1 MVASGRES
9 GMPAPKSEEFRR
21 RAVELARLREKP
33 IATIAARLRPSC
45 RVFGVRFGAEKDGV
59 VIVARCVSWGCRAV
73 AATWLGAM
81 SVIFAGQAIGQGVS
95 MASALLMAGG
105 AVSALLAVRAA
116 RAGVILTETAV
127 VCRQLFVTRTI
138 PLRDLRTVQM
148 VEFSGFFIAGFLRS
162 VAVLR
167 QDGVRHR
174 VALASGR
181 PDRIRRCVREFKSAL
196 PRTDVSGTTSS

>member
-1 MVASGRES
+1 M
-9 GMPAPKSEEFRR
+9 
-21 RAVELARLREKP
+21 
-33 IATIAARLRPSC
+33 
-45 RVFGVRFGAEKDGV
+45 FGVRFEVQNNGR
-59 VIVARCVSWGCRAV
+59 VIVARCVSWGSRAFG
-73 AATWLGAM
+73 AIYLGAISM
-81 SVIFAGQAIGQGVS
+81 ILAGLAIEQGGGP
-95 MASALLMAGG
+95 MASALLMFGG

-116 RAGVILTETAV
+116 RAGVLLTKTAV

-138 PLRDLRTVQM
+138 PLQDVRTVQM

-167 QDGVRHR
+167 HDGTRHR

-196 PRTDVSGTTSS
+196 GTADASGASGR

>member
-1 MVASGRES
+1 MG
-9 GMPAPKSEEFRR
+9 
-21 RAVELARLREKP
+21 L
-33 IATIAARLRPSC
+33 
-45 RVFGVRFGAEKDGV
+45 

-73 AATWLGAM
+73 GTAWLGAM
-81 SVIFAGQAIGQGVS
+81 CMIFAGQAIAQGDGS
-95 MASALLMAGG
+95 MARALLMVGG

-116 RAGVILTETAV
+116 RAGVFLTETAV

-138 PLRDLRTVQM
+138 PLRDVRTVQM

-167 QDGVRHR
+167 HDGVRHR

-196 PRTDVSGTTSS
+196 GNADASGTTSR

>member
-1 MVASGRES
+1 M
-9 GMPAPKSEEFRR
+9 
-21 RAVELARLREKP
+21 
-33 IATIAARLRPSC
+33 
-45 RVFGVRFGAEKDGV
+45 
-59 VIVARCVSWGCRAV
+59 IVARCVSWGCRAV
-73 AATWLGAM
+73 AAAWLGAM
-81 SVIFAGQAIGQGVS
+81 SVIFAGQAIEQGNGS

-116 RAGVILTETAV
+116 RAGVFLTETAV

-138 PLRDLRTVQM
+138 PLRDVRTVQM

-167 QDGVRHR
+167 HDGLRQR

-196 PRTDVSGTTSS
+196 PRTDVSGTTSR